1 MAGRCAPLAAT
12 LMALL
17 VSTVAMAQGKD
28 PSAADAL
35 FRAGREAMKNKDYAT
50 ACPKFAESQRLD
62 PAAGTLLNL
71 AQCEEGLG
79 KTASAVQH
87 YKDAAELFPPADPRV
102 AIAKDRI
109 AALSPK
115 VPKLTIKLET
125 GAPEGTK
132 VVRSGVELGPAS
144 LGMAL
149 PVDPG
154 EQVVV
159 VSAPG
164 RAEKKTTIVI
174 KAGESREVTVEAGED
189 AAGGTAGQPAKEK
202 APDSGSGRGSTVRT
216 LGYVTGGLGLIGL
229 GAGTY
234 FVLKA
239 KDQDDKALK
248 TYDQASGTCMDQNCV
263 DWTDKSR
270 TSSKI
275 ATAGFIGGG
284 VLLVTGIVM
293 VIAAPSSSAP
303 PSSSKVAVGIGGPG
317 TWLGAN
323 VAGTW

>member
-1 MAGRCAPLAAT
+1 MAGRCAPLAAA

-17 VSTVAMAQGKD
+17 VSTAAMGQGKD
-28 PSAADAL
+28 SAAADAL

-79 KTASAVQH
+79 KTASSVQH
-87 YKDAAELFPPADPRV
+87 YKDAAELFPPNDPRV
-102 AIAKDRI
+102 FIAKDRI

-115 VPKLTIKLET
+115 VPKLTIKLES

-132 VVRSGVELGPAS
+132 VMRGDVELGAAS

-154 EQVVV
+154 EQVIV

-164 RAEKKTTIVI
+164 RAEKRTTIVV
-174 KAGESREVTVEAGED
+174 KAGESREVTVGASEEA
-189 AAGGTAGQPAKEK
+189 AADTAGQPAN
-202 APDSGSGRGSTVRT
+202 ATAQDSGGGRGSTVRT
-216 LGYVTGGLGLIGL
+216 LGYVAGGLGLIGL

-234 FVLKA
+234 FAFAA
-239 KDQDDKALK
+239 KNQDDKALK
-248 TYDQASGTCMDQNCV
+248 TYDHAAGSCMDQDCV

-270 TSSKI
+270 TSAKI
-275 ATAGFIGGG
+275 AAAGFIGGG

-293 VIAAPSSSAP
+293 VLAAPSSSAS

-323 VAGTW
+323 VMGTW